1 MARAPHRAHLANVH
15 NQSTHMRGGLLR
27 LAAVSAILTAACTYA
42 GTPVPL
48 RGRATDIAAL
58 AGRWDG
64 EFWSEE
70 SRRNGS
76 LLFTI
81 RAGTD
86 TAFGDVVLTPTSFEP
101 VIAADAKDPVHL
113 QHSRAPEVLRI
124 HFVTVRER
132 VIQGEIEPYVAPDC
146 KCVVVTEFLG
156 TVEGDAIDGTYTTR
170 GPGIRQ
176 EGRWSM
182 RRTGASP

>member
-1 MARAPHRAHLANVH
+1 
-15 NQSTHMRGGLLR
+15 MRDQLLR
-27 LAAVSAILTAACTYA
+27 LAAISLILTAGCTYA
-42 GTPVPL
+42 GTPVPV

-58 AGRWDG
+58 TGRWDG
-64 EFWSEE
+64 EFWSDE

-81 RAGTD
+81 RPGTD
-86 TAFGDVVLTPTSFEP
+86 TAFGDVVLTPASFEP
-101 VIAADAKDPVHL
+101 VIAADARGGDPAVHL
-113 QHSRAPEVLRI
+113 RHSRAPEVLRI

-132 VIQGEIEPYVAPDC
+132 LIQGEIEPYIAPDC

-156 TVEGDAIDGTYTTR
+156 TVSGDVIEGTYTTR

-176 EGRWSM
+176 QGRWSM
-182 RRTGASP
+182 RRTDRNE

>member
-1 MARAPHRAHLANVH
+1 ME
-15 NQSTHMRGGLLR
+15 SSFMRGLLVR
-27 LAAVSAILTAACTYA
+27 LAAASVILAAACTYA

-48 RGRATDIAAL
+48 RGRAGDIAAL

-64 EFWSEE
+64 EFWSDE
-70 SRRNGS
+70 SRRNGA

-124 HFVTVRER
+124 HFVTVRDR
-132 VIQGEIEPYVAPDC
+132 MIQGEIEPYVAPDC

-156 TVEGDAIDGTYTTR
+156 TVDGNVIEGAYTTR
-170 GPGIRQ
+170 GSGVRQ

-182 RRTGASP
+182 RRTGGSP

>member
-1 MARAPHRAHLANVH
+1 MRGRFLHLAALSV
-15 NQSTHMRGGLLR
+15 T
-27 LAAVSAILTAACTYA
+27 LAAGCRYA
-42 GTPVPL
+42 GTPVPMH
-48 RGRATDIAAL
+48 GRAADIAAL

-64 EFWSEE
+64 EFFSDE

-86 TAFGDVVLTPTSFEP
+86 TAFGDVVLTPTSFDP
-101 VIAADAKDPVHL
+101 VVAADAKDPVHL
-113 QHSRAPEVLRI
+113 RHSRAPEVLRI

-132 VIQGEIEPYVAPDC
+132 VIQGEIEPYIAPDC

-156 TVEGDAIDGTYTTR
+156 TVSGDLIEGTYTTR
-170 GPGIRQ
+170 GSGIRQ

-182 RRTGASP
+182 RRTQ

>member
-1 MARAPHRAHLANVH
+1 
-15 NQSTHMRGGLLR
+15 MRGLQR

-42 GTPVPL
+42 GTPVPM
-48 RGRATDIAAL
+48 RGGASDIGAL

-64 EFWSEE
+64 EFWSDE

-86 TAFGDVVLTPTSFEP
+86 TAFGDVVLTPTAFES
-101 VIAADAKDPVHL
+101 VTAADAKEGDPVHL
-113 QHSRAPEVLRI
+113 RHSRAPEVLRI
-124 HFVTVRER
+124 HFVTVRAG
-132 VIQGEIEPYVAPDC
+132 VIQGEIEPYIAPDC

-156 TVEGDAIDGTYTTR
+156 TVSGDVVEGTYTTR
-170 GPGIRQ
+170 GPGVRQ

-182 RRTGASP
+182 RRTGRD

>member
-1 MARAPHRAHLANVH
+1 MRARYAALTVL
-15 NQSTHMRGGLLR
+15 SVLLLGG
-27 LAAVSAILTAACTYA
+27 CTYS
-42 GTPVPL
+42 GTPVPM

-64 EFWSEE
+64 EFWSDE

-76 LLFTI
+76 LLFMI

-101 VIAADAKDPVHL
+101 VVAADAKGGDPAVHL
-113 QHSRAPEVLRI
+113 RHSRAPDVLRI

-132 VIQGEIEPYVAPDC
+132 MIQGEIEPYIAPDC

-156 TVEGDAIDGTYTTR
+156 TVSGDVIEGTYTTR

-182 RRTGASP
+182 RRTGGSP